1 MKVHILGIGGTFMA
15 GAALLARES
24 GDTVTGCDGPLY
36 PPMSNVLAEADIPIT
51 EGYGAEELPLDRDVY
66 VIGNALSR
74 GNAAVEKIL
83 AHGLDYI
90 SGPRFVAERILRHRH
105 VIAVAGTH
113 GKTTTTSLVAWL
125 LEATGHEPGFL
136 VGGVPENFK
145 IPARLGR
152 GKYFVIEAD
161 EYDTAFFDKRAK
173 FVHYHPRTLVLNNLE
188 YDHADIYP
196 DLASIERQFHHLVRT
211 VPGNGRIVVNG
222 GDTVLERVLGMG
234 CWTPVER
241 FGSGPE
247 ARLSGQMIAPSRFE
261 LWVGGKPSTT
271 VNWAMRGGHNME
283 NALAALS
290 AVTDLGIPLEDA
302 VAALETFRGV
312 RRRLSLRADAGGV
325 RLYDDFAHHP
335 TAIAR
340 TLQALVEPGRRRLVV
355 FEPRSNSMRGGAHG
369 KHLAEAFTG
378 ADRVFVYKRGDLA
391 WDPGIEMATLGGRLS
406 VSADVHALMQQV
418 LAEAH
423 AGDDVIIMS
432 NGGFEGLP
440 VRLESALLERSEAE

>member
-15 GAALLARES
+15 GAALLAREA
-24 GDTVTGCDGPLY
+24 GDIVTGCDGPLY
-36 PPMSNVLAEADIPIT
+36 PPMSNVLAEADIPVT
-51 EGYGAEELPLDRDVY
+51 EGYGAERLPLDRDVY

-74 GNAAVEKIL
+74 GNPAVERIL
-83 AHGLDYI
+83 AHGLDYL

-105 VIAVAGTH
+105 VIAIAGTH
-113 GKTTTTSLVAWL
+113 GKTTTTSLIAWL

-136 VGGVPENFK
+136 IGGVPENFN

-173 FVHYHPRTLVLNNLE
+173 FVHYRPRTLVLNNLE

-196 DLASIERQFHHLVRT
+196 DLAAIERQFHHLVRT

-222 GDTVLERVLGMG
+222 GDTALERVLGMG

-247 ARLSGQMIAPSRFE
+247 ARLSGQVIAPSRFE
-261 LWVGGKPSTT
+261 LWVGGTPFTT
-271 VNWAMRGGHNME
+271 VNWGMRGGHNME

-290 AVTDLGIPLEDA
+290 VVADLGVPLEDA

-312 RRRLSLRADAGGV
+312 RRRLTLRADTGGV

-340 TLQALVEPGRRRLVV
+340 TLQGLAEAGRRRLVV
-355 FEPRSNSMRGGAHG
+355 FEPRSNSMREGVHG

-378 ADRVFVYKRGDLA
+378 ADRVFVYRRGDLA
-391 WDPGIEMATLGGRLS
+391 WDPGVEMAALGERLS

-418 LAEAH
+418 LAEARS
-423 AGDDVIIMS
+423 GDDVIIMS

-440 VRLESALLERSEAE
+440 VRLETALAERSGTD